1 MIRGLKADGF
11 GKLTF
16 SNGNVMEG
24 NFVKDYIES
33 DTKATIKG
41 TFLMEIIDG
50 QLMINQIN

>member
-41 TFLMEIIDG
+41 TFSMEIIDG